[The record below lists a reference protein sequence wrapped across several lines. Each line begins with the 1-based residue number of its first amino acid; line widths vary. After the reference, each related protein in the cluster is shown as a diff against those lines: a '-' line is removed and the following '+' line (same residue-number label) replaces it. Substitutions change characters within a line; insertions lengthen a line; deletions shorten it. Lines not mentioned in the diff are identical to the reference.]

1 MRTSALFRTRLRLVF
16 VLLLVFVAIL
26 VTIKQFLDPFRSA
39 RVLTPS
45 SPPVPNIVHF
55 FHFVNKE
62 KEGHL
67 PAEYN
72 KDSNNRSK
80 ASGDL
85 SFISATCI
93 LAAAFN
99 QQPDRII
106 VHTNESPDV
115 AHNLANKKYWSLLL
129 RILNQSN
136 KKDKTNKSNDKNI
149 LEISYLKQPSHVFGQ
164 PLSSTFHAADVA
176 RLTVLIN
183 QGGVGLD
190 LDTFIVRKLD
200 QAFFTEDTKVTLGNI
215 TFLSVEQRRL
225 VDFNFMVE

>member
-1 MRTSALFRTRLRLVF
+1 MRTSALFRTRLRLGL
-16 VLLLVFVAIL
+16 VLVLVFGAIL
-26 VTIKQFLDPFRSA
+26 ITIKKFLIPFHSA

-62 KEGHL
+62 KEGGHL

-72 KDSNNRSK
+72 KDSNNSSK

-85 SFISATCI
+85 NFISATCI

-136 KKDKTNKSNDKNI
+136 KKDKINKSNDKNL
-149 LEISYLKQPSHVFGQ
+149 LEISYPKQPSHVFGQ

-176 RLTVLIN
+176 RLSVLIN

-215 TFLSVEQRRL
+215 TFLSVEQRR
-225 VDFNFMVE
+225 FNVTL

>member
-1 MRTSALFRTRLRLVF
+1 MRTSALFRTRLRLVLVL
-16 VLLLVFVAIL
+16 VLLFAAIL
-26 VTIKQFLDPFRSA
+26 VAIKEFLDPFHSA

-62 KEGHL
+62 EEGHL
-67 PAEYN
+67 PAEYK
-72 KDSNNRSK
+72 KDLNSNET
-80 ASGDL
+80 SGDL

-99 QQPDRII
+99 QEPDRII

-115 AHNLANKKYWSLLL
+115 AHNLASKKYWSLVL

-136 KKDKTNKSNDKNI
+136 KKNRIRKLNDKKL
-149 LEISYLKQPSHVFGQ
+149 LEISYLKQPTHVFGQ

-176 RLTVLIN
+176 RLNVLIN

-200 QAFFTEDTKVTLGNI
+200 QSFFNEDTKVTLGNI
-215 TFLSVEQRRL
+215 NR
-225 VDFNFMVE
+225 